1 MSANRVLK
9 DSPHTTRVGVAILIS
24 LQFSFVGTLANAIE
38 RNWRLGTIS
47 GRSRDNLPNP
57 KASDG
62 NPYVPKTLP
71 RLAICL
77 TCFNFS
83 QKDHGHKSGG
93 H

>member
-1 MSANRVLK
+1 
-9 DSPHTTRVGVAILIS
+9 VAILIS

-62 NPYVPKTLP
+62 NPYVPKNSP
-71 RLAICL
+71 AIGDL
-77 TCFNFS
+77 FDLFNFS